1 MAAKQGNAYRRVLGA
16 PHVPRLA
23 IASVVARIPVGM
35 AGVALVIFVHDRT
48 GSFAAAGAVAGAY
61 TIGLG
66 GTGPLLG
73 RYVDRRGARPILPPF
88 ALLASLALAAVVVLG
103 DAGAGTVPM
112 LLAAGLAGAASP
124 PVGGLLRHLWPLL
137 VEERL
142 LVTAYVTDSIL
153 IEAVFVTGPLLTGL
167 LVATVGPA
175 GALYGAAAM
184 SFAGTLWF
192 VSSPVIG
199 EAPRTPPH
207 EHTRAGALAS
217 RVMRLLVVTGVPFG
231 AAFGALDVALPAF
244 GVAHGSAALG
254 GPFTAAL
261 ASGSALGALVY
272 GAQPERFG
280 DPPRSLVALA
290 IVQPLVILPLLL
302 APSPLA
308 MLLLG
313 VLAGTFI
320 APTITARSQIAQLAM
335 PRGTGTEAFTW
346 LSLSVVVGASAGS
359 ALAGPLVQAGGWRA
373 GVVLASALPALGLP
387 LILTRR
393 GLLRTTASSELKMK
407 MPAVATT
414 EGD

>member
-1 MAAKQGNAYRRVLGA
+1 MDEQQRNPYRRVLGA
-16 PHVPRLA
+16 PHVLSLA
-23 IASVVARIPVGM
+23 MASVLARIPVAM

-73 RYVDRRGARPILPPF
+73 RYVDRRGARRILPPC
-88 ALLASLALAAVVVLG
+88 AALASLALAAVVILG

-112 LLAAGLAGAASP
+112 LLAAGVSGAACP

-137 VEERL
+137 VEQQL
-142 LVTAYVTDSIL
+142 LVTAYVTDSLL

-175 GALYGAAAM
+175 GALYTAAAF
-184 SFAGTLWF
+184 SLAGTLWF
-192 VSSPVIG
+192 VSGSVVA
-199 EAPRTPPH
+199 EAPRTAPH

-217 RVMRLLVVTGVPFG
+217 RVLRLLVLTGIPFG
-231 AAFGALDVALPAF
+231 AALGALDVALPAF

-261 ASGSALGALVY
+261 ATGSALGALVY
-272 GAQPERFG
+272 GAQSWRLG
-280 DPPRSLVALA
+280 DPARALVALA
-290 IVQPLVILPLLL
+290 IVQPLAILPLLL
-302 APSPLA
+302 AASTAA
-308 MLLLG
+308 MLALG
-313 VLAGTFI
+313 VLAGSFI
-320 APTITARSQIAQLAM
+320 APTITARNQIAQLAM

-359 ALAGPLVQAGGWRA
+359 ALAGPRVQAGGWRA
-373 GVVLASALPALGLP
+373 GVALACALPALGLP
-387 LILTRR
+387 LILARR
-393 GLLRTTASSELKMK
+393 SLLRSGLASEVRLAS
-407 MPAVATT
+407 AAS
-414 EGD
+414 GNRS